1 MRSFTFAALVA
12 IATAEVTEGPVT
24 TLNTA
29 NAGSINSNGS
39 ISESWTAEGEET
51 SITLSVKFNTVYTG
65 GNFPNGALVQNY
77 VQWASP
83 TSAGKF
89 DGLVCSAVYEKSN
102 GTTTTLGFK
111 NVGDSESLANI
122 GGGFANKSWAD
133 VGTARTDFDLFS
145 QVVDP
150 ALTAEYYGRT
160 YQKNKDSSQKC
171 GAEGL
176 IFYQEG
182 GEDTPESEQIN
193 ELYWQLKNAGAF
205 TISSGF
211 RIWEN
216 PSDTETWA
224 VGDAESVSWSA
235 NDWGLEDPNA
245 VVIVPDEIDE
255 ETGDSGAT
263 ALAALATAL
272 TAFLLF

>member
-1 MRSFTFAALVA
+1 M
-12 IATAEVTEGPVT
+12 
-24 TLNTA
+24 
-29 NAGSINSNGS
+29 
-39 ISESWTAEGEET
+39 
-51 SITLSVKFNTVYTG
+51 
-65 GNFPNGALVQNY
+65 
-77 VQWASP
+77 
-83 TSAGKF
+83 GKF

-122 GGGFANKSWAD
+122 GGGFANKSWSD

-160 YQKNKDSSQKC
+160 YQKNKDSSQK
-171 GAEGL
+171 
-176 IFYQEG
+176 G

-216 PSDTETWA
+216 PSDT
-224 VGDAESVSWSA
+224 VSWAA

-272 TAFLLF
+272 TAF